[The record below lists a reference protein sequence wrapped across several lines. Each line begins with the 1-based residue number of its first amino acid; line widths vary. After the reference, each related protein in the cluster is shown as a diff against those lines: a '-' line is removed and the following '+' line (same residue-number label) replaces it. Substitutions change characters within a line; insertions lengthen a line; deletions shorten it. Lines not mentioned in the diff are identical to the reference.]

1 LKQNDKHLLY
11 IIHKEL
17 SCELVDLRNTNNL
30 FLYFGIAIA
39 ALLAISSI
47 SIGIAQAQ
55 QNTTATTTTTTNTAQ
70 TQSTNVPKASVLE
83 GRYLSIER
91 PRFREGGTSGD
102 SITGTIINNSNQ
114 EVSSVTA
121 YAILFD
127 KDNKVISIGHATA
140 DISTLKPGDDSA
152 FKIDFFDFSNN
163 TENPDHFTVLPVGQ
177 TK

>member
-1 LKQNDKHLLY
+1 LYSSRHSCEQITY
-11 IIHKEL
+11 IIQDTVKL
-17 SCELVDLRNTNNL
+17 DLVDLRSSNNL
-30 FLYFGIAIA
+30 VYFGIVIA
-39 ALLAISSI
+39 VFLTISSI

-55 QNTTATTTTTTNTAQ
+55 QSTNNTTTTNTTSQRA
-70 TQSTNVPKASVLE
+70 NELKASVLE
-83 GRYLSIER
+83 GRYLSIDR

-114 EVSSVTA
+114 EVSSATA

-127 KDNKVISIGHATA
+127 KDNKVIGIGHATA

-163 TENPDHFTVLPVGQ
+163 TENPDHFTVLAVGQ

>member
-1 LKQNDKHLLY
+1 
-11 IIHKEL
+11 
-17 SCELVDLRNTNNL
+17 LVYLRNTNNIL
-30 FLYFGIAIA
+30 LYFGIVIG

-55 QNTTATTTTTTNTAQ
+55 QSSNNNSTTTTSTGQ
-70 TQSTNVPKASVLE
+70 TQSTNVPKASILE

-114 EVSSVTA
+114 ELSSVTA

-127 KDNKVISIGHATA
+127 KDNKVIGIGHATA

-163 TENPDHFTVLPVGQ
+163 AENPDHFTVLPVGQ